1 MTAKNSFRFIV
12 LFTVN
17 ITACIIAME
26 QPNPISSFDENLYT
40 EYTAVRY
47 IAQRIYDLAN
57 SRLWQD
63 QVTIIPGGKFL
74 PEWYQTKQGVV
85 WKSVFLALPI
95 GCWQFAEEIKVS
107 DELLAP
113 EGFWTHVHSYLH
125 THALHLSEANEITT
139 QKTHCIDK
147 AGQMSLLPAIA
158 RKNNEY
164 LPAKEC
170 IMLWKAMTKRYD
182 YQKALNEH

>member
-1 MTAKNSFRFIV
+1 MKNIL
-12 LFTVN
+12 LFVGIYFVRVA
-17 ITACIIAME
+17 ITTLAME
-26 QPNPISSFDENLYT
+26 QPNPIPFVDERLYT
-40 EYTAVRY
+40 EYKAVRL

-57 SRLWQD
+57 SRLWQS
-63 QVTIIPGGKFL
+63 QVTIIPGSKFYPDL
-74 PEWYQTKQGVV
+74 CQTEQGVV
-85 WKSVFLALPI
+85 WKNVFLALPI

-107 DELLAP
+107 NKLLAP

-147 AGQMSLLPAIA
+147 VGQMSLLEAIP
-158 RKNNEY
+158 KMNNEY
-164 LPAKEC
+164 LPAEEC